1 MGREETS
8 HPICSEDVNE
18 EEARSSREGG
28 AVRYPTHPDQERED
42 GNVRGGAAGT
52 EVPKDARAEQ
62 PGEQGVPRQEEE
74 QAAGHGGGAGDGA
87 GEEPEGQ
94 AAARGHGGEVRQ
106 VEKADEPL
114 PDSLKVPKN

>member
-1 MGREETS
+1 MGETS
-8 HPICSEDVNE
+8 HPLRSEDVHE

-28 AVRYPTHPDQERED
+28 SVPYPIHPNQERED

-62 PGEQGVPRQEEE
+62 PGEQGLPRQEEE
-74 QAAGHGGGAGDGA
+74 QAAGDGGGAGGRA
-87 GEEPEGQ
+87 GEELEAQ
-94 AAARGHGGEVRQ
+94 AAARGHGGEVRE

-114 PDSLKVPKN
+114 LESLEVPQN